1 MTFYSSLTKHVAGYI
16 YRPTCNAFENC
27 CDPSLYYSQLGKV
40 LMETDLVVY
49 VLLCSYI
56 IYSLGLVLT
65 AVCKPGG
72 GQVKWTVG
80 LSLLHF
86 ANNCYAYFCS
96 CYSFNWLLKIYN
108 ICCSNSIHRSFL
120 IISSAVVSIFTATL
134 SIYSVISSVMSI
146 HSTECGL
153 SIADYI
159 TSTGGTSHYCNC
171 VCSGQNFEEEK
182 AFILHRKVHVS
193 KGI

>member
-1 MTFYSSLTKHVAGYI
+1 MLCTLKLGHVETRLKLLHIQMTFYSSLTKHVAGYI

-72 GQVKWTVG
+72 GQVK
-80 LSLLHF
+80 
-86 ANNCYAYFCS
+86 
-96 CYSFNWLLKIYN
+96 
-108 ICCSNSIHRSFL
+108 
-120 IISSAVVSIFTATL
+120 
-134 SIYSVISSVMSI
+134 
-146 HSTECGL
+146 
-153 SIADYI
+153 
-159 TSTGGTSHYCNC
+159 
-171 VCSGQNFEEEK
+171 
-182 AFILHRKVHVS
+182 
-193 KGI
+193 